1 MKKSSVLRTIS
12 VLCVLGIVCV
22 GLAFH
27 TGVGTP
33 SQWGLYDITAI
44 CPLGA
49 LETLIASK
57 TFVPPALIALAI
69 TVVVTVILG
78 RAFCA
83 WGCPV
88 PLVKRLFGADKR
100 HAKAEAQAIEKA
112 ESDDAEKSDCAA
124 CASAARCA
132 EVHGEDADGSA
143 KASGKSGVLS
153 KLFPANVKRGGLDDS
168 RNWVLG
174 GTLLTTAVFGFPV
187 FCLICPVGLSFAT
200 IIALW
205 RLLQL
210 NETTLSLVVFP
221 ALLIVEVVVLRS
233 WCHRFCPLG
242 ALLSLISRANRTF
255 RPKSDASV
263 CLKESKG
270 QKCDAC
276 AKACPEGI
284 DLHDAVNSQPMH
296 DCTKCR
302 KCADACPVHAITFPL
317 RDLASKKSRMDKVE
331 P

>member
-1 MKKSSVLRTIS
+1 MKKSSFLRTMAA
-12 VLCVLGIVCV
+12 LCVLGVVCV

-49 LETLIASK
+49 LETLVASK
-57 TFVPPALIALAI
+57 TLVPPALVALAI
-69 TVVVTVILG
+69 TVAITVVLG

-88 PLVKRLFGADKR
+88 PLVKRLFGVDNR
-100 HAKAEAQAIEKA
+100 RAKAEAEA
-112 ESDDAEKSDCAA
+112 
-124 CASAARCA
+124 
-132 EVHGEDADGSA
+132 GEDAGEEGDA
-143 KASGKSGVLS
+143 KAEAGPDAKEAL
-153 KLFPANVKRGGLDDS
+153 VKRGGLEDS

-200 IIALW
+200 VIALW

-263 CLKESKG
+263 CLRESKG

-284 DLHDAVNSQPMH
+284 DLHDALKSQPLH

-302 KCADACPVHAITFPL
+302 KCADACPVHAISFPV
-317 RDLASKKSRMDKVE
+317 RDLVGKKSRMDKAE